1 MANHRELARE
11 LYSSSPRGA
20 SPSDPPAAPVGSPP
34 PISSRSSSKIWRT
47 VVFAGAML
55 GAPTLASGDP
65 PPPQAPP
72 AQAAAKPAPPKPE
85 GPADKAKRI
94 ETLDTER
101 KALYAKLTVVEIAEL
116 DKVKREIAAK
126 DAAIKKLVDQIMNM
140 RKPRP
145 RTPPEA
151 RPIGR
156 GFVLA

>member
-1 MANHRELARE
+1 MAKHRELARE
-11 LYSSSPRGA
+11 LYSAR
-20 SPSDPPAAPVGSPP
+20 
-34 PISSRSSSKIWRT
+34 IWRS

-55 GAPTLASGDP
+55 GAPTIASADTP
-65 PPPQAPP
+65 PTR
-72 AQAAAKPAPPKPE
+72 QAATKPAPPKPE

-94 ETLDTER
+94 EVLDTER
-101 KALYAKLTVVEIAEL
+101 KALYAKLAVAEVAEL
-116 DKVKREIAAK
+116 DKVKREINGK
-126 DAAIKKLVDQIMNM
+126 DAAIRKLVDEIMNM